1 MSPLTDADV
10 DANESRGARSKR
22 EVILRGGRSGVN
34 WGIEKI
40 PTQVTKYPKIP

>member
-22 EVILRGGRSGVN
+22 EVILRGGGGERSDLWERKDSDTSDKVY
-34 WGIEKI
+34 K
-40 PTQVTKYPKIP
+40 